1 LEIFQAFPRDS
12 PLAVDLST
20 AILEL
25 SENGD
30 LQRIHEKWL
39 NDRMTESQSQTNELD
54 SDSLQVYSFSGLFLI
69 CGVACV
75 ITLAIHAGV
84 LVHKYWE
91 HTASSQQA
99 VLSSTDGSSR
109 SSRSR
114 LQAFLSFADRREID
128 THSHRASKEKAV
140 ALAGVGGDSIGGVSA
155 ASSTTSVSTSTS
167 C

>member
-1 LEIFQAFPRDS
+1 
-12 PLAVDLST
+12 VDLST

-39 NDRMTESQSQTNELD
+39 NDRITESQTKELD

-69 CGVACV
+69 CGVACLA
-75 ITLAIHAGV
+75 TLAIHVGV

-91 HTASSQQA
+91 HAASSQQA
-99 VLSSTDGSSR
+99 VVSSTDGSSR
-109 SSRSR
+109 SSSSSSRSR
-114 LQAFLSFADRREID
+114 LRAFLSFADRRETD
-128 THSHRASKEKAV
+128 TPRASKHKAA

-155 ASSTTSVSTSTS
+155 ASSTTSVSTTTS